1 MSLFSRLLRRD
12 YPDGEG
18 PPPGQAEVDPNIV
31 TNAATKPAG
40 AVPTAEY
47 PAHAEET
54 DASQL
59 SGADDPTPPPPPPAA
74 TAPLIAR
81 PGPPLITAAAVD
93 EAFRNLVAP
102 AERGASTAQSPA
114 AQAPAAQ
121 APAARAADRAADQAA
136 VRATFE
142 ELAVGHVAPLRNLML
157 EVRWGEA
164 QVRWIE
170 LARPALKSLRAMA
183 AQIELSDLVSA
194 LDEFG
199 AGLDRA
205 AKTGGASV
213 TGAEREALLAAYLPL
228 CRKLARAFAIDG
240 ERDRREP
247 LIVESLLRQVPGL
260 DPLLL
265 LKLSAVGLSR
275 LENLMRAS
283 ADEIACVAGVPQA
296 VAAAVVDQ
304 VGEFQRSTPVAL
316 AGEGIAARRTL
327 EPLVIRLAA
336 ENDTFERVVN
346 GWSAEEV
353 ATRRRV
359 RRERERAYLAVK
371 AALARLGEVDL
382 VLELEKLPF
391 GARVEQ
397 LVQFLHPGENDGAR
411 PPTTPPK
418 TNMGG
423 SNGNKEGAGHG
434 RAHA

>member
-1 MSLFSRLLRRD
+1 VD
-12 YPDGEG
+12 
-18 PPPGQAEVDPNIV
+18 QADEP
-31 TNAATKPAG
+31 AAAG
-40 AVPTAEY
+40 ALPAAEY
-47 PAHAEET
+47 PAHAEKT
-54 DASQL
+54 DASLQA
-59 SGADDPTPPPPPPAA
+59 GTDQQVTPPPTPLAAAPLTPPPA
-74 TAPLIAR
+74 
-81 PGPPLITAAAVD
+81 PPLITAAAVD
-93 EAFRNLVAP
+93 EAFRHLVAP
-102 AERGASTAQSPA
+102 APKGVAGSPA
-114 AQAPAAQ
+114 AS
-121 APAARAADRAADQAA
+121 AADRAADQAA

-183 AQIELSDLVSA
+183 AQIELSDLVAA

-205 AKTGGASV
+205 AQTEGAAV
-213 TGAEREALLAAYLPL
+213 TGQAREALLAAYLPL

-247 LIVESLLRQVPGL
+247 LIVEALLRQVPGL

-275 LENLMRAS
+275 LENLLRAS
-283 ADEIACVAGVPQA
+283 ADEIACVAGVPKE

-304 VGEFQRSTPVAL
+304 VGEFQRSTPVTL
-316 AGEGIAARRTL
+316 AGEGIAARRPL
-327 EPLVIRLAA
+327 EPLVIRLAV
-336 ENDTFERVVN
+336 EHDSFERVAN

-353 ATRRRV
+353 AVRRRV

-391 GARVEQ
+391 SARLEQ
-397 LVQFLHPGENDGAR
+397 LGRFLNPGEYEGPR
-411 PPTTPPK
+411 PPTTPTSHNGPK
-418 TNMGG
+418 THTGNTNSGNTNSG
-423 SNGNKEGAGHG
+423 NTNSGNKEGAGHG

>member
-1 MSLFSRLLRRD
+1 
-12 YPDGEG
+12 
-18 PPPGQAEVDPNIV
+18 
-31 TNAATKPAG
+31 
-40 AVPTAEY
+40 
-47 PAHAEET
+47 
-54 DASQL
+54 
-59 SGADDPTPPPPPPAA
+59 
-74 TAPLIAR
+74 
-81 PGPPLITAAAVD
+81 
-93 EAFRNLVAP
+93 
-102 AERGASTAQSPA
+102 
-114 AQAPAAQ
+114 
-121 APAARAADRAADQAA
+121 

-194 LDEFG
+194 LDEFA

-205 AKTGGASV
+205 AETGGSAV
-213 TGAEREALLAAYLPL
+213 TGPARDALLQAYLPL

-283 ADEIACVAGVPQA
+283 ADEIACVAGVPQD
-296 VAAAVVDQ
+296 VAAAVVDK
-304 VGEFQRSTPVAL
+304 VGEFQRATPANL
-316 AGEGIAARRTL
+316 SGEGPAVRRSL
-327 EPLVIRLAA
+327 EPLVADLEAQHRS
-336 ENDTFERVVN
+336 FERVAG
-346 GWSAEEV
+346 GWSEDDV
-353 ATRRRV
+353 AVRRRA

-371 AALARLGEVDL
+371 TTLARLGEVDL
-382 VLELEKLPF
+382 VLALEKLPF
-391 GARVEQ
+391 GSRLEQ
-397 LVQFLHPGENDGAR
+397 LAEFLHPGGHDGATS
-411 PPTTPPK
+411 PATANPHNGPK
-418 TNMGG
+418 TNAGG
-423 SNGNKEGAGHG
+423 KEGAGHG